1 MSDAHNGEFAAFA
14 TYAIAFPR
22 DFLALIDTYDVVKS
36 GILNFVSVAMALNDL
51 GYRPI
56 GVRIDSGD
64 LAYLSNATR
73 KAFEI
78 VESNETLRSE
88 FGVVEWFAKLRI
100 IASND
105 INEETIASLN
115 KQVRKNSLYKF
126 DCKGLQYLEVK
137 NCKIL

>member
-115 KQVRKNSLYKF
+115 KQVRKNYLYYF
-126 DCKGLQYLEVK
+126 DCKALQYLEVE
-137 NCKIL
+137 NCKFV